1 MKEKEKERKKERP
14 CLQFICTFFT
24 PKMRPFQSKIPIS
37 EMALKQQHRA
47 AEMVT
52 NDRKIG

>member
-1 MKEKEKERKKERP
+1 MY
-14 CLQFICTFFT
+14 IVHCTFFT